1 MTQTTSLP
9 STTLNMG
16 VSQSILKKAPRFF
29 GSPQSILTE
38 LFQNSFRAGAK
49 TVTVTWNKETRV
61 LQFKDNGCGCKPE
74 DLIVVGESGWGE
86 GSPAVDPAG
95 IGVFSILRPEY
106 CEQVTYRSRDWGMVL
121 SAENLERGQVDV
133 YHFDEQAEGMTIE
146 IVLTLK
152 ADFVNQGAVALARG
166 RYPMEVYWVQTP
178 KTPEIV
184 KPYELLNRGHWST
197 IKVKGVGT
205 LEIGKH
211 YGVFDTQYVVWQHA
225 VMKSEAFEKGLHKA
239 AQAHS
244 KLADGVFRNINIVFT
259 VDPISGVRPKLPD
272 RNDLIGDVH
281 LDTACQKIVKAVM
294 KHLLKPLRPNLWP
307 NRVGNYDFEPR
318 GVNDEHM
325 KSPRQAILME
335 VPKNAMIAKLL
346 PDAWGLSQLV
356 MEHYG
361 YKAIVWSQMQNYNV
375 STVQN
380 DGYQIEIEWDQFM
393 HLVRNVPVMA
403 IDSDI
408 VAESLCNQGIYAYVD
423 EKSDTKI
430 EYMDLA
436 ITPNH
441 LVAFAKEIKVNGTP
455 VSWLLYDSEPRMS
468 CSGAWDEDPIFVT
481 TLSPLDFY
489 KVIDRKNPDTDLYVS
504 LVVWLLKSYGDIYEY
519 ATFES
524 DGDYVVETGN
534 IADELLQNALK
545 IGAPEL
551 VRKDEVRNALG
562 ELAEL
567 LSAARS
573 KLRDAKEY
581 MQRIADSDEK
591 NPLGDLLELV
601 WDFSESTTM
610 LFDAV
615 DELNDGTCAV
625 VQRLTQEVDTAF
637 LNPPAE
643 QNEQK

>member
-86 GSPAVDPAG
+86 GFPAVDPAG

-166 RYPMEVYWVQTP
+166 RYPMEVYWVQMP

-225 VMKSEAFEKGLHKA
+225 VMKSETFEKALRKA

-244 KLADGVFRNINIVFT
+244 KLADGMFRHINFVLT
-259 VDPISGVRPKLPD
+259 VDPVSGIRPKLPD

-281 LDTACQKIVKAVM
+281 LDTTCQKIVKAVM
-294 KHLLKPLRPNLWP
+294 KHMLKPLRPDLWP
-307 NRVGNYDFEPR
+307 NRVGNYDFEPK
-318 GVNDEHM
+318 GVNDEHL
-325 KSPRQAILME
+325 KSPQQAILME
-335 VPKNAMIAKLL
+335 VPKDAMIKKLL
-346 PDAWGLSQLV
+346 PDAWGVSQLV

-361 YKAIVWSQMQNYNV
+361 YRCIVWDHVENYSV
-375 STVQN
+375 STVQD
-380 DGYQIEIEWDQFM
+380 DGYQIEIEWDQVM
-393 HLVRNVPVMA
+393 HFVRNVPMMA
-403 IDSDI
+403 VDDEL
-408 VAESLCNQGIYAYVD
+408 VAESLCYQGIYAYVD
-423 EKSDTKI
+423 AKSTTEVVYKD
-430 EYMDLA
+430 MVL
-436 ITPNH
+436 TPNH
-441 LVAFAKEIKVNGTP
+441 LVAFAKEITVNGTP
-455 VSWLLYDSEPRMS
+455 VSWMLYDSEPRMN
-468 CSGAWDEDPIFVT
+468 CSGAWDEDPMFVT

-489 KVIDRKNPDTDLYVS
+489 KAVDRKNPDNDLYVS
-504 LVVWLLKSYGDIYEY
+504 LIVWMLKSYGDIYEY
-519 ATFES
+519 ATFEQG
-524 DGDYVVETGN
+524 GDYVVETGD
-534 IADELLQNALK
+534 IADDLLQNALK
-545 IGAPEL
+545 IGAPKL
-551 VRKDEVRNALG
+551 VRKDEIRNTLS
-562 ELAEL
+562 ELSDM

-573 KLRDAKEY
+573 KLQDAKEY
-581 MQRIADSDEK
+581 MQRVQNSDDK
-591 NPLGDLLELV
+591 DPVGDELLNLA
-601 WDFSESTTM
+601 WYFSESTTM
-610 LFDAV
+610 VFDAV
-615 DELNDGTCAV
+615 DELENGVTEAV
-625 VQRLTQEVDTAF
+625 TRLTKEVDTAF
-637 LNPPAE
+637 TNPPA
-643 QNEQK
+643 QQK

>member
-49 TVTVTWNKETRV
+49 TVTITWNKETRV
-61 LQFKDNGCGCKPE
+61 LQFKDDGCGCKPE

-166 RYPMEVYWVQTP
+166 RYPMEVYWVQMP

-225 VMKSEAFEKGLHKA
+225 VMKSETFEKALRKA

-244 KLADGVFRNINIVFT
+244 KLADGMFRHINFVLT
-259 VDPISGVRPKLPD
+259 VDPVSGIRPKLPD

-281 LDTACQKIVKAVM
+281 LDTTCQKIVKAVM
-294 KHLLKPLRPNLWP
+294 KHMLKPLRPDLWP
-307 NRVGNYDFEPR
+307 NRVGNYDFEPK
-318 GVNDEHM
+318 GVNDEHL
-325 KSPRQAILME
+325 KSPQQAILME
-335 VPKNAMIAKLL
+335 VPKDAMIKKLL
-346 PDAWGLSQLV
+346 PDAWGVSQLV

-361 YKAIVWSQMQNYNV
+361 YRCIVWDHVENYSV
-375 STVQN
+375 STVQD
-380 DGYQIEIEWDQFM
+380 DGYQIEIEWDQVM
-393 HLVRNVPVMA
+393 HFVRNVPMMA
-403 IDSDI
+403 VDDEL
-408 VAESLCNQGIYAYVD
+408 VAESLCYQGIYAYVD
-423 EKSDTKI
+423 AKSTTEVVYKD
-430 EYMDLA
+430 MVF
-436 ITPNH
+436 TPNH
-441 LVAFAKEIKVNGTP
+441 LVAFAKEITVNGTP
-455 VSWLLYDSEPRMS
+455 VSWMLYDSEPRMN
-468 CSGAWDEDPIFVT
+468 CSGAWDEDPMFVT

-489 KVIDRKNPDTDLYVS
+489 KAVDRKNPDNDLYVS
-504 LVVWLLKSYGDIYEY
+504 LIVWMLKSYGDIYEY
-519 ATFES
+519 ATFEQG
-524 DGDYVVETGN
+524 GDYVVETGD
-534 IADELLQNALK
+534 IADDLLQNALK
-545 IGAPEL
+545 IGAPKL
-551 VRKDEVRNALG
+551 VRKDEIRNTLS
-562 ELAEL
+562 ELSDM

-573 KLRDAKEY
+573 KLQDAKEY
-581 MQRIADSDEK
+581 MQRVQNSDDK
-591 NPLGDLLELV
+591 DPVGDELLNLA
-601 WDFSESTTM
+601 WYFSESTTM
-610 LFDAV
+610 VFDAV
-615 DELNDGTCAV
+615 DELENGVTEAV
-625 VQRLTQEVDTAF
+625 TRLTKEVDTAF
-637 LNPPAE
+637 TNPPT
-643 QNEQK
+643 EQK

>member
-1 MTQTTSLP
+1 MTQTATSLP

-61 LQFKDNGCGCKPE
+61 LQFKDNGCGCRPE
-74 DLIVVGESGWGE
+74 DLIVVGESGWGKD
-86 GSPAVDPAG
+86 SLAVDPAG

-133 YHFDEQAEGMTIE
+133 YHFNEQAEGMTIE
-146 IVLTLK
+146 IVLTPK
-152 ADFVNQGAVALARG
+152 ADFVNQGAVTLARG
-166 RYPMEVYWVQTP
+166 RYPMEVYWVETP
-178 KTPEIV
+178 KQPEIV

-197 IKVKGVGT
+197 IKIKGVGT

-225 VMKSEAFEKGLHKA
+225 IMKSDAFDKALHKA
-239 AQAHS
+239 AQANS
-244 KLADGVFRNINIVFT
+244 KLANGIFRNVNLVLT
-259 VDPISGVRPKLPD
+259 VDPISGIRPKLPD
-272 RNDLIGDVH
+272 RNDLIGDVN

-294 KHLLKPLRPNLWP
+294 GHMLKPLRPDLWP
-307 NRVGNYDFEPR
+307 NRVGNYDFEPK
-318 GVNDEHM
+318 GVNDGHL
-325 KSPRQAILME
+325 KSPLQAIYME
-335 VPKNAMIAKLL
+335 VPKDAMIKKLL
-346 PDAWGLSQLV
+346 QDAWGVPQLI

-361 YKAIVWSQMQNYNV
+361 YKAIVWDHMQSYNV
-375 STVQN
+375 STVQD
-380 DGYQIEIEWDQFM
+380 DGYQIEIEWDQVMNF
-393 HLVRNVPVMA
+393 VRNVPVMVV
-403 IDSDI
+403 DSGL

-423 EKSDTKI
+423 EKSNTQVVYKH
-430 EYMDLA
+430 LVA
-436 ITPNH
+436 TPNH
-441 LVAFAKEIKVNGTP
+441 MVAFAKEITVNGTP
-455 VSWLLYDSEPRMS
+455 VNWLLYDSEPRMS
-468 CSGAWDEDPIFVT
+468 CSGDWDEDPIFVT

-489 KVIDRKNPDTDLYVS
+489 KAIDRKNPDNDLYVS
-504 LVVWLLKSYGDIYEY
+504 LVIWMLKIYGDIYQY
-519 ATFES
+519 ASFEN
-524 DGDYVVETGN
+524 DGEYVVETGD

-545 IGAPEL
+545 IGAPKL

-567 LSAARS
+567 LGAARS
-573 KLRDAKEY
+573 KLRDAKGY

-591 NPLGDLLELV
+591 NPLGDLLDLV

-610 LFDAV
+610 LFDGV
-615 DELNDGTCAV
+615 DELNNSTCEA
-625 VQRLTQEVDTAF
+625 VQRLSQEVDTAF
-637 LNPPAE
+637 LNPLL
-643 QNEQK
+643 NGSK